1 MAKDVLGAGIIGCG
15 TFCTEYLKTLGP
27 VYKNVKVVACSDIDM
42 DRANRIAKE
51 WGVPH
56 PCTTEELLA
65 DPRGLVDKYIE
76 KKTTSRSKK
85 AKK

>member
-1 MAKDVLGAGIIGCG
+1 MKLTILRQFQDKNTA
-15 TFCTEYLKTLGP
+15 E
-27 VYKNVKVVACSDIDM
+27 VYKAGDVKEFEDA
-42 DRANRIAKE
+42 RA
-51 WGVPH
+51 
-56 PCTTEELLA
+56 EELLA

>member
-1 MAKDVLGAGIIGCG
+1 MKLTILRQFQDKNTA
-15 TFCTEYLKTLGP
+15 E
-27 VYKNVKVVACSDIDM
+27 VYKGGDVKEFEDA
-42 DRANRIAKE
+42 RA
-51 WGVPH
+51 
-56 PCTTEELLA
+56 EELLA

>member
-1 MAKDVLGAGIIGCG
+1 MKLTILRQFQD
-15 TFCTEYLKTLGP
+15 KTTAE
-27 VYKNVKVVACSDIDM
+27 VYKSGDVKEFEDA
-42 DRANRIAKE
+42 RA
-51 WGVPH
+51 
-56 PCTTEELLA
+56 EELLA

>member
-1 MAKDVLGAGIIGCG
+1 MKLTILRQFQDKNTAEIYKVGDVKEFEDA
-15 TFCTEYLKTLGP
+15 
-27 VYKNVKVVACSDIDM
+27 
-42 DRANRIAKE
+42 RA
-51 WGVPH
+51 
-56 PCTTEELLA
+56 EELLA